1 MTLAILSD
9 SGTLPVL
16 NERLNIKTS
25 GSKSLSNTH
34 FKSLAPILSG
44 PGALLTRNVNA
55 NNRNNVSPLTQGL
68 RYRAACED
76 FLGVFL

>member
-1 MTLAILSD
+1 LAILSD

-25 GSKSLSNTH
+25 GSKSLSSTH

-44 PGALLTRNVNA
+44 PG
-55 NNRNNVSPLTQGL
+55 NNTTQSKKS
-68 RYRAACED
+68 CH
-76 FLGVFL
+76 